1 MRQAVIHVE
10 LMGSGPLHGGHSNDG
25 TPGTT
30 SHNLGAKTVGF
41 RIVVCLSLAHDPA
54 HEQAHLAQS
63 TSVATPFEGQS
74 SYVAC
79 YTGMGKGGG

>member
-1 MRQAVIHVE
+1 MAFKKSLRC
-10 LMGSGPLHGGHSNDG
+10 LSPLKLSHYVG
-25 TPGTT
+25 THGTT
-30 SHNLGAKTVGF
+30 SHNLDAKTVGF
-41 RIVVCLSLAHDPA
+41 RIVVLFLLAHDPA

-63 TSVATPFEGQS
+63 TSLDAPFERQS